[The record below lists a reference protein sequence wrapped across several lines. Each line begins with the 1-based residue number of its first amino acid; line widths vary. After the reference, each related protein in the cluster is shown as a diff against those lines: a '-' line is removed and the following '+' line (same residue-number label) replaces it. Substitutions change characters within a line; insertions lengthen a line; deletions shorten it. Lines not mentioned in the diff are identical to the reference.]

1 MGNTSA
7 SQKDISASAPRAAK
21 DLNDLLPAL
30 RERFEELAGLSAAT
44 SAVAAPAAAAA
55 PAESRADEAFR
66 AQRRKQQQQ
75 QLQEGSAVALPIGAA
90 AVAAAAAAAGG
101 GGRDGRE
108 QKERF
113 VMFDDCWSELPGPRG
128 AQVAKRLYG
137 VLDANGDG
145 KLDFEEFASAACL
158 LKDSPD
164 EDKLA
169 LLFRMYGDGDGTDG
183 SRAAF
188 VGRRGLMAF
197 ILDVIAASPP
207 LLAPPDLVD
216 FTDNG
221 GGKTSLSSAS
231 SSVSPQQ
238 REHGRVDAAASGAT
252 AQPTVDLE
260 QALEGVL
267 AKMAGVVLAEYDAD
281 NDGLLIEK
289 EWRAYVK
296 REEESVSTFLNT
308 LSHSVEKLLLP

>member
-169 LLFRMYGDGDGTDG
+169 LEFDPRKT
-183 SRAAF
+183 
-188 VGRRGLMAF
+188 
-197 ILDVIAASPP
+197 
-207 LLAPPDLVD
+207 LLWRQSALQD
-216 FTDNG
+216 
-221 GGKTSLSSAS
+221 TSLSSAS